1 MHGLETGCAQI
12 RYSPYKICCVPL
24 KFDVKPLILSSWKTH
39 LLPPFPIMPRA
50 YRASSAFDWLVAKIT
65 EPWSKESKASS
76 LTGQT
81 HCLAE
86 VGLACETKKGL
97 GQTI

>member
-1 MHGLETGCAQI
+1 MCTDPLQSVQNLLCTFKVRYKTIDFKQLE
-12 RYSPYKICCVPL
+12 
-24 KFDVKPLILSSWKTH
+24 D
-39 LLPPFPIMPRA
+39 PPIAAFSHYA

>member
-1 MHGLETGCAQI
+1 MCTDPLQSVQNLLCTFKVLCKTFDFKQLE
-12 RYSPYKICCVPL
+12 
-24 KFDVKPLILSSWKTH
+24 D
-39 LLPPFPIMPRA
+39 PPIAAFSHYALMPRA